1 MARRGYLDE
10 APARGS
16 GERRR
21 WAAAAMHKGGGVG
34 EGRGVGR
41 GLGRRGVVWG
51 LGFDLMFW
59 RGVWG
64 Y

>member
-1 MARRGYLDE
+1 MNGGDGGY
-10 APARGS
+10 R
-16 GERRR
+16 
-21 WAAAAMHKGGGVG
+21 AAAAG

-59 RGVWG
+59 RGRGGVG
-64 Y
+64 IYIGEGRGDLG